1 MLKRM
6 TNESYFKWLSCEYE
20 IPKKLQF
27 VVCWNTVGLLTSLK
41 VTAKEEIP
49 AWRTMRRNYCEN
61 VTICFTLIG
70 AKESHEMVASRHI
83 DCRVNWGPTM
93 DQEGK
98 ILPTPNFFWSVLK
111 TL

>member
-1 MLKRM
+1 MLKHRRSS
-6 TNESYFKWLSCEYE
+6 NEFKSYRLRRKFQPNGRWGG
-20 IPKKLQF
+20 I
-27 VVCWNTVGLLTSLK
+27 TVK
-41 VTAKEEIP
+41 
-49 AWRTMRRNYCEN
+49 N

-93 DQEGK
+93 DQGGK

>member
-1 MLKRM
+1 MLKHRRSS
-6 TNESYFKWLSCEYE
+6 NEFKSYRL
-20 IPKKLQF
+20 
-27 VVCWNTVGLLTSLK
+27 
-41 VTAKEEIP
+41 
-49 AWRTMRRNYCEN
+49 RRKFQPDGRCEN